1 MPFRNLISSS
11 RYYLLY
17 QRIFS
22 NCDDTTVDN
31 IIVNYKDACMA
42 SGTVNSRSGTDTDI
56 ESEVKPVTRES
67 VGVDN

>member
-1 MPFRNLISSS
+1 MRYLITSDTD
-11 RYYLLY
+11 YLPY
-17 QRIFS
+17 IISFS